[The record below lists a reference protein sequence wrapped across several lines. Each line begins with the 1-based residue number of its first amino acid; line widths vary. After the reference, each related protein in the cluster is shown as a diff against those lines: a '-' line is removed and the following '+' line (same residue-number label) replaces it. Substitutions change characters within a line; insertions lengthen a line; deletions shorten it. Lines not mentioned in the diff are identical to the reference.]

1 MAFGTEP
8 SRGMQCFY
16 RHQIHKKT
24 SYVILCQP
32 VPMRPIG
39 SLRLQHTPRSITI
52 IIMIVR
58 ASRFVRSVDAQV
70 ALSLFLLSGYICWI
84 SFLTVIFQ
92 WTFDPLLNTLAALI
106 RFSAVLPELSHLLL
120 LGCASPCIDL
130 LRTTAHAHC
139 CVTKRSGLNKR
150 TT

>member
-1 MAFGTEP
+1 
-8 SRGMQCFY
+8 
-16 RHQIHKKT
+16 
-24 SYVILCQP
+24 
-32 VPMRPIG
+32 MRLIG

-52 IIMIVR
+52 IIMIGR

-106 RFSAVLPELSHLLL
+106 RFSAVLSELSHLLL

-139 CVTKRSGLNKR
+139 CVTKRSGLDKR
-150 TT
+150 AT